1 MSASET
7 ASFTLKKVR
16 RKATGKPNAAEH
28 RHLNWQAP
36 IAKSASPELRIGLV
50 GGFQGIALGLELAFS
65 GDPYWLRGLQT
76 RSAAEVITLFLTTRI
91 RKIRP

>member
-36 IAKSASPELRIGLV
+36 IAKSASTEPRNSLGS
-50 GGFQGIALGLELAFS
+50 GFQGIALGLELAFA
-65 GDPYWLRGLQT
+65 GDPHWLRGLRT
-76 RSAAEVITLFLTTRI
+76 RSAAEAIALFLATRI
-91 RKIRP
+91 WKIRP